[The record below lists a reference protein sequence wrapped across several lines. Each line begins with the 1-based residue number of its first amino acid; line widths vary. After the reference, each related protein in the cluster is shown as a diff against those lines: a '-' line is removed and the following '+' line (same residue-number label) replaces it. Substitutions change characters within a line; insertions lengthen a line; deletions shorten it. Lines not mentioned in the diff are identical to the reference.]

1 MIMSLLIVTILKLL
15 LMMVKSSPSLK
26 YFFGGENENF
36 VNASNF
42 LSLNKDNKEFI
53 SFLCSGMGLNIWQ
66 ITIRYTLK
74 AKIYFK
80 TILIQKKILATFC
93 WRCKMNQNKLYQSE
107 CLIIALK
114 GIHVSI
120 YCHFHWKKLI
130 TLICFLIKIQNIYC
144 TNSVTR

>member
-1 MIMSLLIVTILKLL
+1 MSLLIVTILKLL
-15 LMMVKSSPSLK
+15 LMMVKSSRSLK

-53 SFLCSGMGLNIWQ
+53 FFVLWHG
-66 ITIRYTLK
+66 TKY
-74 AKIYFK
+74 YK